1 MCERESGGMDVV
13 EVGESSGME
22 DWSGGGEWVGG

>member
-1 MCERESGGMDVV
+1 MGGREKEGVCERESGGMDVE

-22 DWSGGGEWVGG
+22 R